1 MLCAVVCLGARMT
14 WLDALLSLL
23 TISGV
28 LVIAWAVTVRPEMR
42 AKDDDE

>member
-1 MLCAVVCLGARMT
+1 MS

-23 TISGV
+23 TIGGV
-28 LVIAWAVTVRPEMR
+28 LVIVWAVAVWPEMR

>member
-1 MLCAVVCLGARMT
+1 MT

-28 LVIAWAVTVRPEMR
+28 LVIVWAVAVWPEMR
-42 AKDDDE
+42 AKEDDE

>member
-1 MLCAVVCLGARMT
+1 MT

-28 LVIAWAVTVRPEMR
+28 LVIAWAVAVWPEVR
-42 AKDDDE
+42 DEEVDE